1 MEFLY
6 GVVFAIS
13 IPLLMVIGAVLMSY
27 LCARFPTFDR
37 WFGGD

>member
-1 MEFLY
+1 MEFIY
-6 GVVFAIS
+6 GAIFALTV
-13 IPLLMVIGAVLMSY
+13 PFLLVSVAVLMSH

>member
-6 GVVFAIS
+6 GAILGVS
-13 IPLLMVIGAVLMSY
+13 VPLLLVFGAVIMSY

>member
-1 MEFLY
+1 MEFIY
-6 GVVFAIS
+6 GAVFALTV
-13 IPLLMVIGAVLMSY
+13 PLLLVSGAVLMSH